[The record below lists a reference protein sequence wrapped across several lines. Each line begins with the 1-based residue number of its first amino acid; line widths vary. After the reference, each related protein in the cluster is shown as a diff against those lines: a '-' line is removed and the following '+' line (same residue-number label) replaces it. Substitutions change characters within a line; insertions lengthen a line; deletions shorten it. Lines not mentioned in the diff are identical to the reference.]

1 MNSKKKKKMEVILSE
16 SYKVNTV
23 IMCKYFSKMIRNEN
37 NIMFKFLHKYKS
49 TEKVDIIKRGE
60 LKYTLIRF
68 FKEINKAKCNFDQKL
83 KIISNENKQEII
95 KNEKIIQLETHLNL
109 RHIDIKK
116 DFIERIIKIFIY
128 KINYIN
134 TFFEKHL
141 EVKDSYVINSD
152 LNENAF
158 REILNSEIKLCD
170 LKSTNM
176 LGDKKRLKNI
186 ILEKYESF
194 RDEYYF
200 DKTNDFSKKDNFI
213 KTLKEYKK
221 SIESI
226 KSRYKSDQY
235 LSDFSDR
242 PNDPS
247 LLSNEKSTKS
257 VNSSSFRDSIKS
269 LESKEKLGI
278 LISNKL
284 HISNINNKTKNKI
297 IKQINKVKDCSK
309 INLSIEILN
318 LPENHEFN
326 QRLLLESNFYLIILK
341 LNSISCKDNEIKE
354 KLNNILN
361 KKFQLEIDINDKDN
375 ILDAIF
381 IWLSNS
387 NIVEELTNFNVYNF
401 INNIRKTI
409 STEKFLIFLFI
420 ERNLDENK
428 DKYNDSLNKLFKLIE
443 SIDLNIKNSVIFVYV
458 DEDNIEY
465 DKKKT
470 LMLNLADHLKLE
482 RFFEISDSVSNILEY
497 SDGLEDFKVHENS
510 IVRALNYMSR
520 VLSHEIYS
528 EEQTNISEDDLIDI
542 ESFIGH
548 LYYFKKINKD
558 NFNLLKKCITKFKN
572 ENKKL
577 HLSPIVNTLKDLD
590 LNGDDL
596 NTKNKLLE
604 LICSSKEKYIG
615 YVFLISNDFFKNQA
629 SAKIKNRLNKNSAT
643 RITHKHMGNAPK
655 NYDVILYNVTAIK
668 SIYPINVDSI
678 VNDKNKKISTLKKNE
693 LLEHLFYYELIN
705 TISSYCIYLFSYEKE
720 QNRKSNN
727 LNLFNYK
734 T

>member
-1 MNSKKKKKMEVILSE
+1 MEVILSE

-109 RHIDIKK
+109 RHKDIKK
-116 DFIERIIKIFIY
+116 DFLERIIKIFIY

-242 PNDPS
+242 SNDPS

-577 HLSPIVNTLKDLD
+577 HL
-590 LNGDDL
+590 
-596 NTKNKLLE
+596 
-604 LICSSKEKYIG
+604 
-615 YVFLISNDFFKNQA
+615 
-629 SAKIKNRLNKNSAT
+629 
-643 RITHKHMGNAPK
+643 
-655 NYDVILYNVTAIK
+655 
-668 SIYPINVDSI
+668 
-678 VNDKNKKISTLKKNE
+678 
-693 LLEHLFYYELIN
+693 
-705 TISSYCIYLFSYEKE
+705 
-720 QNRKSNN
+720 
-727 LNLFNYK
+727 
-734 T
+734 